1 MNINIQVIK
10 TSIET
15 KPTAKGSYKMLEI
28 AYKNLDTGKVDSK
41 KVMDFASKAAFEV
54 LKDSKMDEFYTVT
67 SEKNDKSGYWDWTGA
82 SASTGSAGTGAATKE
97 NAAESAG
104 KVSPYKNTYE
114 TPEERAQKQI
124 YISRS
129 HGVTEAVAFC
139 IAKKNYDIDE
149 MFALAK
155 KITAYVLGTDAMQ
168 SIAQMKDDL
177 PKEPEVE

>member
-54 LKDSKMDEFYTVT
+54 LKDAKLDEFYIIT
-67 SEKNDKSGYWDWTGA
+67 SEKNEKTGYWDWTGA
-82 SASTGSAGTGAATKE
+82 SANTNAPAATS
-97 NAAESAG
+97 NAEPAA
-104 KVSPYKNTYE
+104 KAATASPYKNTYE
-114 TPEERAQKQI
+114 TPEERAKKQI

-129 HGVTEAVAFC
+129 HAITTATTIAVAQK
-139 IAKKNYDIDE
+139 IYDLDEIVAK
-149 MFALAK
+149 AK
-155 KITAYVLGTDAMQ
+155 KIEAYVLGTDPMQ
-168 SIAQMKDDL
+168 SIAAMKNDL
-177 PKEPEVE
+177 PQEPEVE